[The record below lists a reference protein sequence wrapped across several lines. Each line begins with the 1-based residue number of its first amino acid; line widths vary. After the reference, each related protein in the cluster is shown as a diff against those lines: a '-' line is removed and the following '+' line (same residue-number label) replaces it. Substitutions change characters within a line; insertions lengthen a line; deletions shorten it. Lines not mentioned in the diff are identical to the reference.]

1 MTPGKVVR
9 IGISSCLLGE
19 QVRYDGGHRRD
30 AFLTEELGRHVEFV
44 PLCPEVEIG
53 LGVPRPALRLE
64 RRGGDRVRMVVT
76 GTGEDLSGRMRAW
89 AQGAAERIEAAGLDG
104 YVLKKSSP
112 SCGMER
118 VKVYDENGSPAP
130 GGRGLFAEALIERL
144 PLLPVEEEG
153 RLRDARLRG
162 RFAERVFGRARVRE
176 FLGSDWGPGE
186 LVKFHS
192 AEKMLVRVHHP
203 ALALDLGRLVAEA
216 GSLPREQL
224 AERYAEL
231 HARALAREATAGR
244 HQDVLE
250 HLAGHVKD
258 GVSSEDRSELQRAIE
273 EYRKGIVPLVVPL
286 ALLRRHIRAASAEW
300 AAAQVYLEPAP
311 RELGLR
317 SRL

>member
-1 MTPGKVVR
+1 MASVR
-9 IGISSCLLGE
+9 VGISSCLLGE
-19 QVRYDGGHRRD
+19 QVRYDGGHKRD
-30 AFLTEELGRHVEFV
+30 AFLTEELARHVEFV

-53 LGVPRPALRLE
+53 LGVPRPTLRLE
-64 RRGGDRVRMVVT
+64 RRADDVRMVVT
-76 GTGEDLSGRMRAW
+76 DSGEDLTGRMRSW
-89 AQGAAERIEAAGLDG
+89 AQGAAERIAAAELDG

-118 VKVYDENGSPAP
+118 VKVYDENGAPAP
-130 GGRGLFAEALIERL
+130 GGRGLFAAALIERL

-153 RLRDARLRG
+153 RLRDARLREHFIA
-162 RFAERVFGRARVRE
+162 RIFACARVRE
-176 FLGSDWGPGE
+176 FLASDWGPAE
-186 LVKFHS
+186 LVEFH
-192 AEKMLVRVHHP
+192 AREKMLVRVHDP
-203 ALALDLGRLVAEA
+203 GLALELGRLVAEA
-216 GSLPREQL
+216 GRLDRVEL
-224 AERYAEL
+224 AARYEEL
-231 HARALAREATAGR
+231 HARALTKPATPGR

-258 GVSSEDRSELQRAIE
+258 ELSGADRAELQRAIE
-273 EYRKGIVPLVVPL
+273 EYRDGIVPLAVPL

>member
-1 MTPGKVVR
+1 MGPVR
-9 IGISSCLLGE
+9 VGISSCLLGE
-19 QVRYDGGHRRD
+19 QVRYDGGHKRD
-30 AFLTEELGRHVEFV
+30 AFLTDELARHVEFV

-64 RRGGDRVRMVVT
+64 RRGDDVRMVVT
-76 GTGEDLSGRMRAW
+76 ESGEDLTERMRSW
-89 AQGAAERIEAAGLDG
+89 AQGAAERIAAAGLDG

-118 VKVYDENGSPAP
+118 VKVYDENGAPAR
-130 GGRGLFAEALIERL
+130 GGRGLFAAALMERL

-153 RLRDARLRG
+153 RLRDARLREHFVA
-162 RFAERVFGRARVRE
+162 RIFARARVRE
-176 FLGSDWGPGE
+176 FLASDWGPAQ
-186 LVKFHS
+186 LVEFH
-192 AEKMLVRVHHP
+192 AGEKMLVRVHDP
-203 ALALDLGRLVAEA
+203 GLALELGRLVAEA
-216 GSLPREQL
+216 GRLDRAEL
-224 AERYAEL
+224 AARYEEL
-231 HARALAREATAGR
+231 HARALAKPATPGR

-250 HLAGHVKD
+250 HLAGHVTEE
-258 GVSSEDRSELQRAIE
+258 VSSEDRAELQRAIE
-273 EYRKGIVPLVVPL
+273 EYRDGIVPLAVPL

>member
-1 MTPGKVVR
+1 MAPVR
-9 IGISSCLLGE
+9 VGISSCLLGE
-19 QVRYDGGHRRD
+19 QVRYDGGHKRD
-30 AFLTEELGRHVEFV
+30 AFLTEELARHVEFV

-53 LGVPRPALRLE
+53 LGVPRPTLRLE
-64 RRGGDRVRMVVT
+64 RSGDDVRMVVT
-76 GTGEDLSGRMRAW
+76 DSGEDLTGRMRSW
-89 AQGAAERIEAAGLDG
+89 AQGAAERIAAAELDG

-118 VKVYDENGSPAP
+118 VKVYDENGAP
-130 GGRGLFAEALIERL
+130 GRAGRGLFAAALMERL

-153 RLRDARLRG
+153 RLRDARLREHFIA
-162 RFAERVFGRARVRE
+162 RIFARARVRE
-176 FLGSDWGPGE
+176 FLASDWGPAE
-186 LVKFHS
+186 LVEFH
-192 AEKMLVRVHHP
+192 AREKMLVRVHDP
-203 ALALDLGRLVAEA
+203 GLALELGRLVAGA
-216 GSLPREQL
+216 GRLGRAEL
-224 AERYAEL
+224 AARYQEL
-231 HARALAREATAGR
+231 HARALAKPATPGR

-258 GVSSEDRSELQRAIE
+258 DVSGADRAELQRAIE
-273 EYRKGIVPLVVPL
+273 EYRDGIVPLAVPL

>member
-1 MTPGKVVR
+1 MGPVR
-9 IGISSCLLGE
+9 VGISSCLLCE
-19 QVRYDGGHRRD
+19 PVRYDGGHKRD
-30 AFLTEELGRHVEFV
+30 AFLTDELARHVEFV

-64 RRGGDRVRMVVT
+64 RRGDDVRMVVT
-76 GTGEDLSGRMRAW
+76 ESGEDLTERMRSW
-89 AQGAAERIEAAGLDG
+89 AQGAAERIAASGLDG

-118 VKVYDENGSPAP
+118 VKVYDENGAPAR
-130 GGRGLFAEALIERL
+130 GGRGLFAAALMERL

-153 RLRDARLRG
+153 RLRDARLREHFVA
-162 RFAERVFGRARVRE
+162 RIFARARVRE
-176 FLGSDWGPGE
+176 FLASDWGPAQ
-186 LVKFHS
+186 LVEFH
-192 AEKMLVRVHHP
+192 AGEKMLVRVHDP
-203 ALALDLGRLVAEA
+203 GLALELGRLVAEA
-216 GSLPREQL
+216 GRLDRAEL
-224 AERYAEL
+224 AARYEEL
-231 HARALAREATAGR
+231 HARALAKPATPGR

-250 HLAGHVKD
+250 HLAGHVTEE
-258 GVSSEDRSELQRAIE
+258 VSSEDRAELQRAIE
-273 EYRKGIVPLVVPL
+273 EYRDGIVPLAVPL

>member
-1 MTPGKVVR
+1 MVR

-19 QVRYDGGHRRD
+19 QVRYDGGHKRD

-44 PLCPEVEIG
+44 PVCPEVEIG
-53 LGVPRPALRLE
+53 LGVPRPTLRLE
-64 RRGGDRVRMVVT
+64 RRGGEVRMVVT
-76 GTGEDLSGRMRAW
+76 DTGEDLTERMRIW
-89 AQGAAERIEAAGLDG
+89 AEGAVARIAAAELDG

-130 GGRGLFAEALIERL
+130 GGRGLYAEALIERL

-153 RLRDARLRG
+153 RLRDARLRE

-176 FLGSDWGPGE
+176 FFASDWGPAQ
-186 LVKFHS
+186 LVGFHT
-192 AEKMLVRVHHP
+192 AEKMLVRVHDP
-203 ALALDLGRLVAEA
+203 PLALELGRLVSEA
-216 GSLPREQL
+216 GSLPREEL
-224 AERYAEL
+224 AQRYADL
-231 HARALAREATAGR
+231 HARALEREATPGR

-250 HLAGHVKD
+250 HLAGHVKGD
-258 GVSSEDRSELQRAIE
+258 VSSADRSELQRAIE
-273 EYRKGIVPLVVPL
+273 EYRDGVVPLAVPL

-311 RELGLR
+311 RDLGLR